1 MNDGAFYLYAN
12 LACNVVVTI
21 SAVWLLTDRRFHRL
35 LRACHALLAAG
46 ALVNVAG
53 MLGAIFG
60 FQNMDYGHVW
70 PGELVAN
77 FGTGGLLVIRIWQT
91 SRIRR
96 GKCSP
101 EGGEE
106 PSAT

>member
-1 MNDGAFYLYAN
+1 MNDGAFYLYGN
-12 LACNVVVTI
+12 LACNVVVAI

-35 LRACHALLAAG
+35 MRACHALLAAG

-77 FGTGGLLVIRIWQT
+77 FGTGGLLVFRIWQT
-91 SRIRR
+91 SRSRR
-96 GKCSP
+96 GAGSQ
-101 EGGEE
+101 EGQQE
-106 PSAT
+106 PSAY